1 MDRFRLD
8 YQRQEAPLPRLGLL
22 VFVLA
27 VAAVVVCAAYYLS
40 LRRQLADW
48 EAKADQA
55 ESTARRHGLLVRQR
69 GRGNADYDKQIA
81 EANKALRQLTL
92 PWNQLFETIEAAG
105 SKDVALL
112 SLDPDPEKRTVR
124 ISVEAKNIDAA
135 LDYLRGL
142 EGQEIFHNLEVQS
155 HKIQTQDPDKPVRLT
170 LQATWKGLP

>member
-8 YQRQEAPLPRLGLL
+8 YQRQDAPLPRLGLL
-22 VFVLA
+22 VFALA
-27 VAAVVVCAAYYLS
+27 VAATIVSVGYYLS
-40 LRRQLADW
+40 LRRQVADW

-55 ESTARRHGLLVRQR
+55 EFTARQHGILAQKRSR
-69 GRGNADYDKQIA
+69 GSADYDRQID

-92 PWNQLFETIEAAG
+92 PWDQLFETIEAAG

-112 SLDPDPEKRTVR
+112 SLAPDPEKHTVM
-124 ISVEAKNIDAA
+124 ISVEAKSINAA

-142 EGQEIFHNLEVQS
+142 EGREIFHNLQVQS
-155 HKIQTQDPDKPVRLT
+155 HKIQTQDPDKPIRLT